1 MRLEGKT
8 AVITGG
14 GTGIGQGIAQAYAA
28 EGCKVVI
35 AGRREEPLK
44 TATEAWNGAGE
55 MIYQTVDVA
64 CRDSVKDF
72 FGWVAENV
80 GEIDILVNSAGTNIP
95 NRTIAAMEPEQW
107 DQVLAIN
114 ASGAYYTM
122 YEALPQMRERGD
134 GIVINISSISGIRS
148 TALGGVAYSASKFAM
163 AALGIAS
170 SNEANVD
177 GVRVTNIYPGEVE
190 TPILEKRPNPVTDEH
205 RARML
210 QPEDLGHLALSIAT
224 LPPRADIP
232 EVTIKPLSQEFM

>member
-14 GTGIGQGIAQAYAA
+14 GTGIGQGIAQAYAG

-44 TATEAWNGAGE
+44 IAAEAWNGAGE
-55 MIYQTVDVA
+55 MLYQTMDVA
-64 CRDSVKDF
+64 CRDSVKGF
-72 FGWVAENV
+72 FDWVTANV
-80 GEIDILVNSAGTNIP
+80 GQIDILVNSAGTNIP
-95 NRTIAAMEPEQW
+95 NRTIASMEPEQW
-107 DQVLAIN
+107 DQVMAIN

-190 TPILEKRPNPVTDEH
+190 TPILEKRPNPVTEEH

-224 LPPRADIP
+224 LPPRAHIP

>member
-1 MRLEGKT
+1 M
-8 AVITGG
+8 
-14 GTGIGQGIAQAYAA
+14 
-28 EGCKVVI
+28 I

-224 LPPRADIP
+224 LPPRAHIP

>member
-14 GTGIGQGIAQAYAA
+14 GTGIGQGIAQAFAA
-28 EGCKVVI
+28 EGCRVVI
-35 AGRREEPLK
+35 AGRREEPLQ
-44 TATEAWNGAGE
+44 AAAEAWTGAGAIQYHT
-55 MIYQTVDVA
+55 MDVS
-64 CRDSVKDF
+64 CLNSVQEF
-72 FGWVAENV
+72 FAWVAENV
-80 GEIDILVNSAGTNIP
+80 GQVDILVNSAGTNIP
-95 NRTIAAMEPEQW
+95 NRTIAEMNPEQW
-107 DQVLAIN
+107 DQVMAIN

-122 YEALPQMRERGD
+122 YAVLPQMRERCD

-205 RARML
+205 RSRML

-224 LPPRADIP
+224 LPARAHVP